1 MIFPIFVLALLPF
14 CPESPRYLASKGAS
28 VDTVAK
34 ILALLEGKDAT
45 PTTSRIVENATE
57 IVDVAEHEG

>member
-1 MIFPIFVLALLPF
+1 M
-14 CPESPRYLASKGAS
+14 
-28 VDTVAK
+28 DTVAK

-57 IVDVAEHEG
+57 IVDVAEHEAELQISWKEVR